1 MTQSTES
8 QPGLTP
14 QARWNIGFGLTMF
27 IIGILLCIC
36 IGIWGLANDT
46 RELIKDAQE
55 VKSLLINLRDK
66 PIDTSG
72 ITHAEMQ
79 ELRFKVNAIERFTRT
94 TPLVECGND
103 VKRRE
108 ERSIREATQ

>member
-8 QPGLTP
+8 PQELTP
-14 QARWNIGFGLTMF
+14 KTRWNIGFGLTML
-27 IIGILLCIC
+27 IIGILACL
-36 IGIWGLANDT
+36 GVGVYGLAQDM
-46 RELIKDAQE
+46 KQ

-79 ELRFKVNAIERFTRT
+79 DLRHKVNAIERFIRT

-108 ERSIREATQ
+108 ETSVRGIDQQR